1 MIGVKTKAPAE
12 EVLEQLIK
20 QQKYMH
26 ELSLGTWFIHIAT
39 LFEWGVAILII
50 EYISTI
56 SKNKAL
62 GYFALAML
70 PNLASA
76 MAAITWHIF
85 DNSIELKGLVVLQA
99 ALTTVGNICL
109 AFAAWNLFRS
119 ESSKPNQ

>member
-1 MIGVKTKAPAE
+1 
-12 EVLEQLIK
+12 
-20 QQKYMH
+20 MH

-39 LFEWGVAILII
+39 LFEWSLAIII
-50 EYISTI
+50 INHISDITQ
-56 SKNKAL
+56 NKSL
-62 GYFALAML
+62 GWLAIAML

-85 DNSIELKGLVVLQA
+85 DNSIELKGLVVIQA